1 MIGITEKERELA
13 EIYNRLDTAG
23 QEEFIT
29 LVLLVIHSPGFN
41 EECAAAT
48 PAGDITPPG
57 EVVRALVK
65 KWAPTVAKYKHSADG
80 GDA

>member
-1 MIGITEKERELA
+1 MITEKERELV
-13 EIYNRLDTAG
+13 ELYSKLDAAR
-23 QEEFIT
+23 QEEFMT

-48 PAGDITPPG
+48 PEGDITPPG

-65 KWAPTVAKYKHSADG
+65 KWAPTVVKYKHGADEG
-80 GDA
+80 VA